1 MRKVGPCDGQGARAR
16 SDLANGRRL
25 GPQRDPPLPR
35 QRALRGQ
42 RAGRGHASVHEIP
55 LARSCCAAQVPCEA
69 CPRALRVVKWCAVGR
84 CGRESD
90 PVSPAGTCTWR
101 GCPHPLPLPCDSRL
115 RLSHRI
121 RFPRTAPSR
130 PPQTCPFFFLFV
142 AVHPSRGPVEPC
154 RFYPQR
160 AAAACMESD
169 AAMVWHPPRSSGS
182 AHRELVRCLNTPGLP
197 EDAQRLQ
204 RLLADRPLL
213 TRELVGLSMQ
223 PPLHVAARVGK
234 PALVRVL
241 LAAGADVDARGS
253 CDMTPLC
260 VAALTSNAATV
271 RVLLDAGASVRSRT
285 SSDEDM
291 TPLLLAAEGGH
302 PEVLAELLTHCTPAD
317 VAAVNAQRSTAL
329 MLAAANCQSA
339 EIVRQL
345 LAAGASVHP
354 RLPDGRTAFMVAAEH
369 CAPAAAASSA
379 GGPPP
384 GLPTAM
390 KLLLAPQGAK
400 PPPRS
405 RCCGATPPPRGR
417 RPIRPSPGPPRTGSG
432 RWSRRS
438 STRAPPSPRGRP
450 TAQQHYSLPRRTATS
465 PS

>member
-1 MRKVGPCDGQGARAR
+1 
-16 SDLANGRRL
+16 
-25 GPQRDPPLPR
+25 
-35 QRALRGQ
+35 
-42 RAGRGHASVHEIP
+42 
-55 LARSCCAAQVPCEA
+55 
-69 CPRALRVVKWCAVGR
+69 
-84 CGRESD
+84 
-90 PVSPAGTCTWR
+90 
-101 GCPHPLPLPCDSRL
+101 
-115 RLSHRI
+115 
-121 RFPRTAPSR
+121 
-130 PPQTCPFFFLFV
+130 
-142 AVHPSRGPVEPC
+142 
-154 RFYPQR
+154 
-160 AAAACMESD
+160 MESD

-204 RLLADRPLL
+204 RLLADRPSL
-213 TRELVGLSMQ
+213 TRELVGLSMK
-223 PPLHVAARVGK
+223 PSLHVAARVGK

-260 VAALTSNAATV
+260 VAAITSNAATV

-285 SSDEDM
+285 SSDEAM

-379 GGPPP
+379 GEPPP

-390 KLLLAPQGAK
+390 KLLLGGGADAAHTVAGRRCGRPSAGAK

-405 RCCGATPPPRGR
+405 RCCGTTPPPRGR
-417 RPIRPSPGPPRTGSG
+417 QPIRPSPGPPRTGSG